1 MFKLVKALNNNVA
14 QVIDEKK
21 NQYIA
26 FGTGVSFQ
34 KGKGDEVN
42 EEKIEKCY
50 FLSEQNV
57 AQYSD
62 LLETI
67 DPKIIYISEKII
79 DFVKKELDADFTT
92 SLLFMLADHIN
103 FSIERYHMNVVLK
116 NPLHYEINRLYPN
129 EIKAGKQSLNI
140 ILEDLGIPLPV
151 EEATMLA
158 LHFVNSQI
166 GTEAMHDAITITSIT
181 NDVLNII
188 NYHFQ
193 VVIDENSINMHRFL
207 IHLRYFILKHLNE
220 DNYKDDSFSDMFV
233 VIEEGYPEV
242 MKCIEKI
249 CNYLINL
256 YSWSISK
263 NERIYL
269 ALHVNKLVSEEKE
282 KHNE

>member
-14 QVIDEKK
+14 QVIDEKE

-34 KGKGDEVN
+34 KNIGDFIN
-42 EEKIEKCY
+42 DDNIEKCY

-62 LLETI
+62 LLDTI
-67 DPKIIYISEKII
+67 DPKIIYTSQKII
-79 DFVKKELDADFTT
+79 DFVRKELDTEFTT
-92 SLLFMLADHIN
+92 SLLFMLTDHIN
-103 FSIERYHMNVVLK
+103 FSIERYHMNVILK

-158 LHFVNSQI
+158 LHFVNSQV

-193 VVIDENSINMHRFL
+193 IKVDENSMSMHRFL

-220 DNYKDDSFSDMFV
+220 ESYKDDSVSDMFV
-233 VIEEGYPEV
+233 VLKQGYPEV
-242 MKCIEKI
+242 MKCIDKI
-249 CNYLINL
+249 CNYLVNL
-256 YSWSISK
+256 YSWKISE

-282 KHNE
+282 KHYE